1 MNNNRI
7 EAQIET
13 VQILYEGD
21 GKNNSLWQPAE
32 GDATRTLREKGSP
45 SRIDEQEWK
54 MIKTEAI
61 SVLAKCVPP
70 KAPPRPET
78 GLVVGYVQSGKTLSF
93 TTVAALARDNNYQ
106 MIIVIAGTSV
116 NLLNQSTER
125 LEKDLD
131 LGARSNRRWKHFQNP
146 KVSDGDHTKIEN
158 ALVDWQ
164 DSTVELWECQTVL
177 ITVMKHHQH
186 LENLTNVLSR
196 IKFSEFPALIIDDE
210 GDQASLNT
218 MVQEG
223 EASTTY
229 QRILALRECLQ
240 HHTFLQYT
248 ATPQAPLLINLIDV
262 LSPNFTRVLS
272 PGTGYKGGKA
282 FFRDAPNQICT
293 IPSSEIPIKDQLLNE
308 PPESLLEAMRI
319 FFLGVAAGGILDQN
333 MGNRSM
339 MIHPSHETIEHRQY
353 LYWVEQVM
361 EHWQETLKPEADST
375 DRSELLEEFKNS
387 YESLRETVPNLPS
400 FEKLSIRLPRSIRK
414 TQPLEINS
422 TSGTTPT
429 ADWSNTYSHILVG
442 GQAMD
447 RGFTVEGLTVT
458 YMPRS
463 KGSGNADTIQQRARF
478 FGYKENDF
486 GYCRV
491 FLENDVRDA
500 YYHYITHEEDVRT
513 LLIAHDKTGEPLNI
527 WRRAFFLD
535 SSLKPTRR
543 YVLDIDYSQ
552 GNLGNQWHT
561 PRSPHD
567 PIEAVEENRS
577 IVENFTR
584 KLLFEEHI
592 GDTSRPKFW
601 HPVAT
606 NVLLKDVCKE
616 LLVPL
621 QFKRWADTEKFTQVH
636 LQIAIYLDSHPDEL
650 CTVYYIKND
659 NNPRKRNLDEKG
671 EIPELYQGPSLGTGE
686 GYPGDRQIKAP
697 RGVTIQIHEITV
709 VHPDGRSVPNVPT
722 VAIWLPRNMSADMLI
737 QDQGGP
743 EIGS

>member
-7 EAQIET
+7 KTEIET
-13 VQILYEGD
+13 VQILHEGD
-21 GKNNSLWQPAE
+21 VENNSLWQPIE
-32 GDATRTLREKGSP
+32 GDAIKTLRENGSP

-70 KAPPRPET
+70 KAPPKQET

-93 TTVAALARDNNYQ
+93 TTVAALARDNDYQ

-116 NLLNQSTER
+116 NLLNQSIER

-146 KVSDGDHTKIEN
+146 KVTDGAHTKIET

-164 DSTVELWECQTVL
+164 DPTVEPWECQTVL

-186 LENLTNVLSR
+186 LENLAAVLSK
-196 IKFSEFPALIIDDE
+196 IEFTEFPTLIIDDE

-229 QRILALRECLQ
+229 QRILSLRGCLL

-262 LSPNFTRVLS
+262 LSPNFAKVLS
-272 PGTGYKGGKA
+272 PGTGYKGGRA
-282 FFRDAPNQICT
+282 FFHDAPNQICT
-293 IPSSEIPIKDQLLNE
+293 IPRSEIPTRDQPLNG

-319 FFLGVAAGGILDQN
+319 FFLGVAAGGILDRN
-333 MGNRSM
+333 EGNRSM
-339 MIHPSHETIEHRQY
+339 MIHPSHETIKHNQY
-353 LYWVEQVM
+353 LRWVDQVM
-361 EHWQETLKPEADST
+361 QHWQDTLKLEGCSI
-375 DRSELLEEFKNS
+375 DRLELLEEFKNS
-387 YESLRETVPNLPS
+387 YENLQETVTNLPS
-400 FEKLSIRLPRSIRK
+400 FEKLLARLPRSIRT

-429 ADWSNTYSHILVG
+429 VNWSNTYSHILVG

-478 FGYKENDF
+478 FGYKESDF

-491 FLENDVRDA
+491 FLENEVRDA
-500 YYHYITHEEDVRT
+500 YGNYINHEEDIRER
-513 LLIAHDKTGEPLNI
+513 LIAHDETGESLDA
-527 WRRAFFLD
+527 WKRAFFLD
-535 SSLKPTRR
+535 RNLRPTRHN
-543 YVLDIDYSQ
+543 VLGINYSR

-561 PRSPHD
+561 PKAPHD
-567 PIEAVEENRS
+567 PLEAVEENRA
-577 IVENFTR
+577 IVQKFM
-584 KLLFEEHI
+584 KKWSVK
-592 GDTSRPKFW
+592 DTKPIESW
-601 HPVAT
+601 HSMSSKVP
-606 NVLLKDVCKE
+606 LKNICEE

-636 LQIAIYLDSHPDEL
+636 LQIAVHLDSHPDEL
-650 CTVYYIKND
+650 CTVYNIRND
-659 NNPRKRNLDEKG
+659 KNPRKRTLDEKD
-671 EIPELYQGPSLGTGE
+671 EIPELFQGPSSLTGE
-686 GYPGDRQIKAP
+686 KYSGDRNVRASI
-697 RGVTIQIHEITV
+697 GVTVQIHTV
-709 VHPDGRSVPNVPT
+709 EVICPDKKVIPNVPA
-722 VAIWLPRNMSADMLI
+722 VAVWLPNNMCPDLLV
-737 QDQGGP
+737 QPQGGA
-743 EIGS
+743 ENGS